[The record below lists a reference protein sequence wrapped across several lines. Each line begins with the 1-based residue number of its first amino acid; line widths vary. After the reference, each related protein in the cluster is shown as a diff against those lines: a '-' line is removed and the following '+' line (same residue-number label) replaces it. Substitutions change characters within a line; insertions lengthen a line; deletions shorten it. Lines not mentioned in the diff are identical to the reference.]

1 MKKKQIIRFLSLCLI
16 VIFCLSTT
24 VSAAAPEY
32 SEPMSSEQLRTYSAY
47 IVPSGSG
54 NLVIR
59 YNVYGKDIM
68 DAVGCQRI
76 RLYESLDGA
85 NWYFVAEFTPTSYSN
100 MMAYGA
106 RELISSVPYSG
117 VAGRYYKAFV
127 TVTATNSSGTDTRS
141 FWTAVVR
148 AT

>member
-1 MKKKQIIRFLSLCLI
+1 MKKKQIIRFLALCLTAVFI
-16 VIFCLSTT
+16 LPMSAK
-24 VSAAAPEY
+24 AAAPE
-32 SEPMSSEQLRTYSAY
+32 SVAPLASNQLDTYSAN
-47 IVPSGSG
+47 VVARGSG
-54 NLVIR
+54 KLSVSFTI
-59 YNVYGKDIM
+59 YGVGVM